1 MSPDADQPADQPGD
15 LDAALAALG
24 SEVMRIASRRSASYA
39 GSVLDQSA
47 FRILWRLV
55 EMGPRTLAELT
66 DDLLL
71 ERSTVSRQVS
81 AAERR
86 GLVHRDTE
94 PGPGGRPV
102 AATPDGVAAYRHDV
116 ELRAVVWRRAVAEL
130 GHEPTAELADTL
142 RLFNDALDRAHDE
155 ARVTD

>member
-1 MSPDADQPADQPGD
+1 MTHDVPPPDE
-15 LDAALAALG
+15 LDALLGALG

-55 EMGPRTLAELT
+55 EIGPRTLAELT

-71 ERSTVSRQVS
+71 ERSTVSRQVT

-86 GLVHRDTE
+86 GLVHRDSE

-102 AATPDGVAAYRHDV
+102 AATTEGVAAYRHDV
-116 ELRAVVWRRAVAEL
+116 ELRAVVWRRAVDEL
-130 GHEPTAELADTL
+130 GPVRTASLAADL

-155 ARVTD
+155 AREVD